1 MSVLEAGDSF
11 PNNVTF
17 AYIPF
22 EEENKDITAC
32 GIPTKFDASK
42 GTSWFFFFL
51 HKSELLYRRASFS
64 AQERACLHERVS
76 LESKL
81 ANPFLGI
88 EFREKKVVLVAVPG
102 AFTPTCQANHLPG
115 FIENVDALR
124 AKGVEQVVVIASNDP
139 FVMSA
144 WGKANYTKDDFI
156 VSVFFLC
163 TAPLWLV
170 LFCLSTFYCP
180 SWLFFFFFSASSLA
194 VFFFFPF
201 YFLGCFFF
209 FSFLLPL
216 WLDFFSPFY
225 CPSSAVF
232 FFFSP
237 TGSSFCSEFWG
248 LQNESLAN
256 RRGKKIFATDSELA
270 FSKAIGW
277 TQGDRTARYAIAV
290 DHGEV
295 IYAAKEVERGVS
307 VSGADAVLAKL

>member
-42 GTSWFFFFL
+42 
-51 HKSELLYRRASFS
+51 
-64 AQERACLHERVS
+64 
-76 LESKL
+76 
-81 ANPFLGI
+81 

-156 VSVFFLC
+156 
-163 TAPLWLV
+163 
-170 LFCLSTFYCP
+170 
-180 SWLFFFFFSASSLA
+180 
-194 VFFFFPF
+194 
-201 YFLGCFFF
+201 
-209 FSFLLPL
+209 
-216 WLDFFSPFY
+216 
-225 CPSSAVF
+225 
-232 FFFSP
+232 
-237 TGSSFCSEFWG
+237 
-248 LQNESLAN
+248 
-256 RRGKKIFATDSELA
+256 IFATDSELA